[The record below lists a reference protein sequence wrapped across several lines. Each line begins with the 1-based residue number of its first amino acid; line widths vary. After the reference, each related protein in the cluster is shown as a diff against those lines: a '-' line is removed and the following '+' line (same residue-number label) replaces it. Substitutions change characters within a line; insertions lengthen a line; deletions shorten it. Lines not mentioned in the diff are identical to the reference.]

1 MTLGQAI
8 DTVRQI
14 LGKGCTPETRRRYE
28 IEHAALTDV
37 WHGHPY
43 NDARWNVTEQYVYRD
58 AYLRGA
64 TQLQIEGKG
73 EITVTM
79 KEVAR

>member
-1 MTLGQAI
+1 MTLGQSI
-8 DTVRQI
+8 DTVRRI
-14 LGKGCTPETRRRYE
+14 LGQGCTPETRRRYE
-28 IEHAALTDV
+28 IELTALQDV
-37 WHGHPY
+37 WHGFPY

-79 KEVAR
+79 KEGAR